1 MSQQSRRGS
10 NDGPPSYVPVPTD
23 RKYKCNY
30 SGCLHGFGFQVE
42 KSKEMADLEQ
52 PLLVTYEL
60 HHQPLPASDEL
71 LQQHVDLRDLHI
83 GQQQAYNLSCM
94 SESLL
99 YWSKGLPFRL
109 IVGLSCCLSIV
120 GALLIILSY
129 MLFKNLR
136 SRARL
141 VLVHLSL
148 MDLGV
153 SLMNLLGNVL
163 HFDSYYVHNA
173 PSASTSINRANTNAV
188 EDERSL
194 ICQVYCPPE
203 SMAIQRTCAAQ
214 AFLAHYF
221 TYGSVLWTIAL
232 AVFIYFVIVHYRKS
246 YVKNVLRVS
255 YVVCYGLPMIICV
268 WLFFTGRLGYSP
280 NNGLWCSIIL
290 EQHNKRDTYAAFFG
304 YDLWIYLA
312 FLVVPIFF
320 IAVKLYIREKVH

>member
-1 MSQQSRRGS
+1 MSQQSGRGS
-10 NDGPPSYVPVPTD
+10 NDPHLVPIPFGLGSEMEQVIMRLLGFGYQVSG
-23 RKYKCNY
+23 RKY
-30 SGCLHGFGFQVE
+30 
-42 KSKEMADLEQ
+42 MADPEQ
-52 PLLVTYEL
+52 LPLVSYEQL
-60 HHQPLPASDEL
+60 HHQPLPASVEL
-71 LQQHVDLRDLHI
+71 MQQHADLYS
-83 GQQQAYNLSCM
+83 GQQPAYNLSCM

-129 MLFKNLR
+129 LLFKNLR

-153 SLMNLLGNVL
+153 SLMNLLGNIL

-173 PSASTSINRANTNAV
+173 PSASTSISSTNTNAAG
-188 EDERSL
+188 DERSL
-194 ICQVYCPPE
+194 ICQVYYPPE
-203 SMAIQRTCAAQ
+203 SEAIQRTCAAQ

-255 YVVCYGLPMIICV
+255 YVVCYGFPVIICV
-268 WLFFTGRLGYSP
+268 WLFFTDRLGYSP

-290 EQHNKRDTYAAFFG
+290 EQHNKKDTYAAFFG

-320 IAVKLYIREKVH
+320 IVVKLYICEKVY